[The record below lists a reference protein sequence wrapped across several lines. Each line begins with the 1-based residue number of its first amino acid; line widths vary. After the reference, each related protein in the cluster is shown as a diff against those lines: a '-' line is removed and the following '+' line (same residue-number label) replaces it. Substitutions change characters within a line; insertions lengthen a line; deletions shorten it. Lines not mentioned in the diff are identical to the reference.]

1 MTSFDLFSLPE
12 KNDPI
17 VSRDENTS
25 KYMALNNG
33 RLHFREI
40 RADMDLPGHGREKR
54 CDYVFLVDCGF
65 CLQMIL
71 LELKGTDIIH
81 AFEQIKE
88 TYSYMMNQLVVD
100 ADCFCRIVV
109 RKVCSISL
117 MTKKY
122 KDFEIFAR
130 KKNIRICIKS
140 GKIKEKWPIR

>member
-1 MTSFDLFSLPE
+1 MTAFDLFSLPK

-17 VSRDENTS
+17 VSREENKS
-25 KYMALNNG
+25 KYVAYNNE

-54 CDYVFLVDCGF
+54 CDYVFLVNCDFG
-65 CLQMIL
+65 LQMVL

-81 AFEQIKE
+81 ALEQIKE
-88 TYSYMMNQLVVD
+88 TYSYMKNQLDAD

-117 MTKKY
+117 MTKNY
-122 KDFEIFAR
+122 KVFERFAR
-130 KKNIRICIKS
+130 KNNIGIRIKS
-140 GKIKEKWPIR
+140 IEIKEDWPIR